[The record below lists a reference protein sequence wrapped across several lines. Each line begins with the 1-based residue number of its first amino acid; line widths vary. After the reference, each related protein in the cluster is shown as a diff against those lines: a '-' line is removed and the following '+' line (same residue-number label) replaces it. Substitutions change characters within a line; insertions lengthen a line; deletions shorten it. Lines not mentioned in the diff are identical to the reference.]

1 MSCSFGNREEGKAYL
16 NTEISQSQECFG
28 QAIIK
33 QTTAVAH
40 TTEEIAMHVF
50 ETFWFPRYTRKLEG
64 KKVSVHH

>member
-50 ETFWFPRYTRKLEG
+50 ETF
-64 KKVSVHH
+64 